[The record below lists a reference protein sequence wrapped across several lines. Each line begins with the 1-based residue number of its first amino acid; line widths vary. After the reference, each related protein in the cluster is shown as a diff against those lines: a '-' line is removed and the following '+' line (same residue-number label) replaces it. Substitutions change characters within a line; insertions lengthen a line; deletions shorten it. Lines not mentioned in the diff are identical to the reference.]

1 MLHYLSRVL
10 ALVAML
16 VSPVAL
22 ATMQQ
27 PDLLL
32 VDGQQKALLTSPL
45 QPFIAANPNVVPL
58 AETVSSGNRRG
69 YIAHWKI
76 SAGELVLTSLMV
88 NKWRVKGGREEL
100 EPEESLRQVFPGRA
114 PVVARWYSGVV
125 ILRHG
130 GRSGP
135 IPEGRRVGTLL
146 YRVYTLRKGRLIE
159 TQDLDTLELSDLYER
174 KFSTY
179 KLTPMFEQ
187 HRDIVM
193 KDWAGTAQEAEQ
205 ILHRDAKEYYLA
217 TE

>member
-27 PDLLL
+27 PDLILA
-32 VDGQQKALLTSPL
+32 DGQQKALLTSPL
-45 QPFIAANPNVVPL
+45 QPYIAANPNVVPQ

-69 YIAHWKI
+69 YIAYWTI

-88 NKWRVKGGREEL
+88 NKLRIEGEREEL
-100 EPEESLRQVFPGRA
+100 EPEESLRQVFPGSA

-125 ILRHG
+125 ILRDG
-130 GRSGP
+130 SRSGP
-135 IPEGRRVGTLL
+135 IPEGRRMGTVR
-146 YRVYTLRKGRLIE
+146 YRVYTLRKGSLIG
-159 TQDLDTLELSDLYER
+159 TQDLDAQELSDLRER
-174 KFSTY
+174 KFSAY

-193 KDWAGTAQEAEQ
+193 KDGTVTAQEVEQ
-205 ILHRDAKEYYLA
+205 TLYQTAQDFYLA